1 VSDTDSFIDEV
12 TEEVRRDRLF
22 RLMRRYGWIGI
33 LAILLLVGGAAW
45 NEWRKAQAE
54 AEAQAFGDA
63 LLTALAQE
71 DAAERADALQAI
83 PAPGPG
89 GAAVAGLLAADAQ
102 ARGDAPGAATRLL
115 ALADR
120 PDVPAIYRRIA
131 TLKAVALPDTGLSAE
146 ARRARLVPLTDAP
159 GLVRLL
165 AEEQLAMI
173 DIETGARADALDRL
187 ATLAV
192 DAEATEAL
200 RRRVAQVI
208 VALGE
213 DVPEIPGAPG
223 QAGVGQ

>member
-1 VSDTDSFIDEV
+1 MSDTDSFIDEV

-22 RLMRRYGWIGI
+22 RLMRRYGWIGV

-146 ARRARLVPLTDAP
+146 ARRARLVPL
-159 GLVRLL
+159 
-165 AEEQLAMI
+165 
-173 DIETGARADALDRL
+173 
-187 ATLAV
+187 
-192 DAEATEAL
+192 
-200 RRRVAQVI
+200 
-208 VALGE
+208 
-213 DVPEIPGAPG
+213 
-223 QAGVGQ
+223 